1 MSFGSDLSNQFHM
14 LVGQHFADEVVLFTK
29 LQDAFINLSSGKYH
43 YAIDIIHG
51 ATSMVGFQYNTSW
64 ISSLTRGST
73 VTRELSDMMFIVF
86 SNRKNQIRLMYM
98 QNKKGQTLCKFKA
111 ELLQL
116 HLLKNRC
123 EITSPTLPSCVFG
136 DRRILRDALL
146 PSVAS
151 YGVFF
156 EDNSTID
163 MAYYPASNI
172 NLSTKIGKCPQR
184 IAKFNPQKFGVIKA
198 TGFYDE
204 SQGEADLTHFA
215 DALIRMEIGT
225 PIQPG
230 SKAYATIV
238 GVLYEKSSS
247 FRQTDLIQ
255 NTNLQIDNFN
265 LQYQDLP
272 LTYIINADIVQNVS
286 ECVNPE

>member
-14 LVGQHFADEVVLFTK
+14 LAGQHFADEVVLFTK
-29 LQDAFINLSSGKYH
+29 LQDAFINLSCGKYH

-51 ATSMVGFQYNTSW
+51 SKSMVDFQYSTSW
-64 ISSLTRGST
+64 ISSLMRGSI

-86 SNRKNQIRLMYM
+86 SSRKNQIRLMYM
-98 QNKKGQTLCKFKA
+98 QNKKGQTRCKFKA

-136 DRRILRDALL
+136 DRRILPDALL

-151 YGVFF
+151 YGIFYEENGVV
-156 EDNSTID
+156 D
-163 MAYYPASNI
+163 MAYYPAFNI
-172 NLSTKIGKCPQR
+172 NLRTRSGKSSQR
-184 IAKFNPQKFGVIKA
+184 IAKFNPQKFGIIKT
-198 TGFYDE
+198 TGIYEE
-204 SQGEADLTHFA
+204 SQGEANLTHFA
-215 DALIRMEIGT
+215 DALIRMRIGT

-230 SKAYATIV
+230 SCTYDSVVA
-238 GVLYEKSSS
+238 LLNEESSS
-247 FRQTDLIQ
+247 FRRTDLIQ
-255 NTNLQIDNFN
+255 NTNLRIDNFDFPHE
-265 LQYQDLP
+265 DLP
-272 LTYIINADIVQNVS
+272 LTYLINADIVQKVS